1 MRYFIGLAVLVAL
14 AGSCKK
20 NENNDN
26 SSFSAAIEQDNSN
39 RTVLNGNKVYWTPG
53 DQITV
58 YNHDS
63 NHNYT
68 YQGNT
73 NTQLASF
80 TTTGGVQNTTSNYWG
95 FYPADGCSN
104 LNRSNDQFTFSMT
117 STTQNYV
124 SGGFDEELNPMAG
137 KNTDASNPTVLYFR
151 NAFSIL
157 KVNATGNDC
166 VISSIELST
175 SGASYSLT
183 GTFVFDYSSRTTTL
197 SSGTGNT
204 ITLNANTTLTS
215 SVKSFYFVVPPQAL
229 ADGFTVTF
237 KNGNT
242 TIGSAVNVTSTQVTS
257 NYTLAPNKIFQL
269 GTSSRPLYVEAQ
281 GIKNLVPDMIP
292 ANWYVSTG
300 ASLAASNN
308 GSIHGVKFTTSSTSE
323 VFLRPG
329 SSSAPGTA
337 LFQKGHSYYVR
348 FYVMMTDYGGT
359 QTFDFYWPE
368 VQYGYLIG
376 QKYNPIG
383 ENNKWKMYSAKVDNW
398 SPAGASNGTNYAP
411 RIDFNALNGTR
422 ECHACGTMLIDL
434 TDAQT
439 KTGIDYPNISRS
451 TLDGKA
457 YFYGITP
464 SW

>member
-1 MRYFIGLAVLVAL
+1 MKMRYFIGLAVLVAL

-166 VISSIELST
+166 AISSIELST

-229 ADGFTVTF
+229 ANGFTVTF

-242 TIGSAVNVTSTQVTS
+242 VIDHAFAVTQAQVAS
-257 NYTLAPNKIFQL
+257 NYTIAPNKIFQL
-269 GTSSRPLYVEAQ
+269 GMNVEAQ
-281 GIKNLVPDMIP
+281 GIRNLVPNVTKDTWWTDDG
-292 ANWYVSTG
+292 NDTKEN
-300 ASLAASNN
+300 SNYGNIN
-308 GSIHGVKFTTSSTSE
+308 GMRFKITSSSE
-323 VFLRPG
+323 IHIRPND
-329 SSSAPGTA
+329 PVK
-337 LFQKGHSYYVR
+337 LIKGHSYYVR
-348 FYVMMTDYGGT
+348 FYTQVNDYGGNT
-359 QTFDFYWPE
+359 NYDFFWPE
-368 VQYGYLIG
+368 NSNTQIIANSY
-376 QKYNPIG
+376 QT
-383 ENNKWKMYSAKVDNW
+383 NNNEWKRHSAKVTNW
-398 SPAGASNGTNYAP
+398 ASSVSAVSNNTEYFP
-411 RIDFNALNGTR
+411 RIDINGLGLDNNTHWR
-422 ECHACGTMLIDL
+422 YVAGAMLIDL
-434 TDAQT
+434 TDAQD
-439 KTGIDYPNISRS
+439 KTGVNYPSMTIDQLNSKP
-451 TLDGKA
+451 